1 MMEHT
6 ITLTI
11 PSNWLEGWTVSQD
24 ELRQAL
30 MLGLAQLCQR
40 QSALDT
46 GGEVVQALLS
56 TGRVRHLS
64 PALVE
69 DEEPDAG
76 RQVPPTLPGLSVSEI
91 LIAQRR
97 GEL

>member
-1 MMEHT
+1 MDA

-11 PSNWLEGWTVSQD
+11 PSDLVEELHIPDDPD

-30 MLGLAQLCQR
+30 LLGLTQLR
-40 QSALDT
+40 QQQAAKDAANS
-46 GGEVVQALLS
+46 VIQALLS

-64 PALVE
+64 AAPVE
-69 DEEPDAG
+69 SADQEAD
-76 RQVPPTLPGLSVSEI
+76 RQAPPTLPGPPVSEI
-91 LIAQRR
+91 LVAQRR